1 MKNKAISFVWN
12 SIEIDPQW
20 NCIKQSQKKAN
31 DKLNPIEKTNVLRIE
46 SILAQYG
53 KLSEEKSRSNVI
65 FFRLVIVYQ
74 SVLLQFQC
82 IFSCLIQKTPFIS
95 NGKNDLKKKQR
106 MKTNEK
112 YRISEWIEI
121 LLNYFGKKS
130 GRMMWILFYATIKR
144 WAWK

>member
-20 NCIKQSQKKAN
+20 NCIKQSQKKSKRQAKSN
-31 DKLNPIEKTNVLRIE
+31 RKDECSSNWINISTIWEIIGRKKSIECDFFSTSHCL
-46 SILAQYG
+46 SICLITI
-53 KLSEEKSRSNVI
+53 S
-65 FFRLVIVYQ
+65 VY
-74 SVLLQFQC
+74 
-82 IFSCLIQKTPFIS
+82 FSCLIHKTPFIS